1 MTICAI
7 FLSFSSSFIMQE
19 RIKHDKY
26 LNQTIKDSSLGK
38 IKSQRYRQIISKYGN
53 WLDALV
59 KEKIKPITKEQE
71 NFIYE
76 FKKLCNKKYRQYF
89 ENEYIAALCLWKG
102 YSWVKS
108 VSYTLRFKNV
118 RATSSEKFKNNT
130 TSSKKFKN
138 NKYYASLKPNLNPKK
153 KKLDPT
159 KTYRWTDQG
168 FQTREGHKVMNS
180 KKYKNSLNN
189 RIKE

>member
-1 MTICAI
+1 
-7 FLSFSSSFIMQE
+7 MQE

-26 LNQTIKDSSLGK
+26 LNQTIKVSSLGK

-118 RATSSEKFKNNT
+118 RATSS
-130 TSSKKFKN
+130 KKFKN
-138 NKYYASLKPNLNPKK
+138 NKYYASLKPNLKPKK
-153 KKLDPT
+153 KKLNPT